1 MTYLEIVNAVLKR
14 LREDEVTTV
23 TASNYSKLIGAY
35 VNDAK
40 MDVENAYAWNALADT
55 LTVNTSTG
63 IFNYTL
69 TGSGQRFQV
78 IDVWNNTSN
87 EKFFLENR
95 PISWMT
101 KMLLDESPDSNSPTY
116 YSFNGED
123 SNGDTQVDLYPIPD
137 GTYQLFF
144 NITKPQAELV
154 NNTDRLLVP
163 SLPVIMG
170 AYARAL
176 AERGEDG
183 GIGSADAFMFYQK
196 ALGDAISIESNRYI
210 EESNW
215 SAC

>member
-1 MTYLEIVNAVLKR
+1 MTYLELVNAVLKR

-23 TASNYSKLIGAY
+23 TASNYSKLIGSY

-40 MDVENAYAWNALADT
+40 MDVENSYSWNSLSDT
-55 LTVNTSTG
+55 LTVNTGTG

-69 TGSGQRFQV
+69 VGSGQRFEV
-78 IDVWNNTSN
+78 IDVWNNSAN
-87 EKFFLENR
+87 QKFFLENR
-95 PISWMT
+95 PVSWMT
-101 KMLLDESPDSNSPTY
+101 QALLTTNPQQNAPLY
-116 YSFNGED
+116 YCFNGED
-123 SNGDTQVDLYPIPD
+123 ANGDTSVDIYPIPN
-137 GTYQLFF
+137 GTYQIFF
-144 NITKPQAELV
+144 NITKPQPDLV

-183 GIGSADAFMFYQK
+183 GIGSGDAFMFYQK
-196 ALGDAISIESNRYI
+196 ALGDAIAIESNRYV

-215 SAC
+215 GAV

>member
-1 MTYLEIVNAVLKR
+1 MTYLQLVNAVLKR
-14 LREDEVTTV
+14 LREDEVTSVSDT
-23 TASNYSKLIGAY
+23 TYSKLIGAY

-40 MDVENAYAWNALADT
+40 VDVENSYSWNALSDT

-63 IFNYTL
+63 IFNYAL
-69 TGSGQRFQV
+69 TGSGQRFEV
-78 IDVWNNTSN
+78 IDVWSNNSS
-87 EKFFLENR
+87 EKFFLKNK
-95 PISWMT
+95 PVSWMT
-101 KMLLDESPDSNSPTY
+101 KNLLGENPDRNSPIY
-116 YSFNGED
+116 YCFNGEN
-123 SNGDTQVDLYPIPD
+123 SSGDTQVDLYPIPD
-137 GTYQLFF
+137 GVYQLFF
-144 NITKPQAELV
+144 NITKPQAELTA
-154 NNTDRLLVP
+154 NTDVLLVP

-183 GIGSADAFMFYQK
+183 GIGSADAYVFYNK

>member
-1 MTYLEIVNAVLKR
+1 MTYLELVNAVLKR

-23 TASNYSKLIGAY
+23 TASNYSKLIGSY

-40 MDVENAYAWNALADT
+40 MDVENSYSWNSLSDT
-55 LTVNTSTG
+55 LTVNTGTG

-69 TGSGQRFQV
+69 VGSGQRFEV
-78 IDVWNNTSN
+78 IDVWNNSAN
-87 EKFFLENR
+87 QKFFLENR
-95 PISWMT
+95 PVSWMT
-101 KMLLDESPDSNSPTY
+101 QALLTENPQQNAPMY
-116 YSFNGED
+116 YAFNGED
-123 SNGDTQVDLYPIPD
+123 ANGDTSVDIYPIPN
-137 GTYQLFF
+137 GTYQIFF
-144 NITKPQAELV
+144 NITKPQPDLV

-183 GIGSADAFMFYQK
+183 GIGSGDAFMFYQK
-196 ALGDAISIESNRYI
+196 ALGDAIAIESNRYV

-215 SAC
+215 GAV

>member
-1 MTYLEIVNAVLKR
+1 MTYLELVNAVLKR

-23 TASNYSKLIGAY
+23 TASNYSKLIGSY

-40 MDVENAYAWNALADT
+40 MDVENAYSWNALADT
-55 LTVNTSTG
+55 LTVNTGTG

-69 TGSGQRFQV
+69 VGSGQRFEV
-78 IDVWNNTSN
+78 IDVWNNTTN

-101 KMLLDESPDSNSPTY
+101 KMLLDESPDRDSPLY

-123 SNGDTQVDLYPIPD
+123 ANGDTQVDIYPIPD
-137 GTYQLFF
+137 ATYQLFF
-144 NITKPQAELV
+144 NVTKPQGDLV
-154 NNTDRLLVP
+154 ANSDRLLVP

>member
-1 MTYLEIVNAVLKR
+1 MTYLELVNAVLKR

-23 TASNYSKLIGAY
+23 TASNYSKLIGSY

-40 MDVENAYAWNALADT
+40 MDVENSYSWNSLSDT

-69 TGSGQRFQV
+69 VGSGQRFEV
-78 IDVWNNTSN
+78 IDVWNNNSN
-87 EKFFLENR
+87 EKYFLENR

-101 KMLLDESPDSNSPTY
+101 QMLLAQDPDRNSPAY
-116 YSFNGED
+116 YAFNGED
-123 SNGDTQVDLYPIPD
+123 ANGDTQVDIYPIPN

-144 NITKPQAELV
+144 NITKPQADLV
-154 NNTDRLLVP
+154 GNQDRLLVP

-176 AERGEDG
+176 AERGEDA
-183 GIGSADAFMFYQK
+183 GIGSGDAFMFYQK
-196 ALGDAISIESNRYI
+196 ALGDAIAIESNRYI

-215 SAC
+215 SAN

>member
-1 MTYLEIVNAVLKR
+1 MTYLELVNAVLKR

-23 TASNYSKLIGAY
+23 TASNYSKLIGSY

-40 MDVENAYAWNALADT
+40 MDVENSYSWNSLSDT
-55 LTVNTSTG
+55 LTVNTGTG

-69 TGSGQRFQV
+69 VGSGQRFEV
-78 IDVWNNTSN
+78 IDVWNNSAN
-87 EKFFLENR
+87 QKFFLENR
-95 PISWMT
+95 PVSWMT
-101 KMLLDESPDSNSPTY
+101 KALLTTNPQQNAPLY
-116 YSFNGED
+116 YCFNGED
-123 SNGDTQVDLYPIPD
+123 ANGDTSVDIYPIPN
-137 GTYQLFF
+137 GTYQIFF
-144 NITKPQAELV
+144 NITKPQPDLV

-183 GIGSADAFMFYQK
+183 GIGSGDAFMFYQK
-196 ALGDAISIESNRYI
+196 ALGDAIAIESNRYV

-215 SAC
+215 GAV